1 MMKDEFEALA
11 GYRVSFEDYSKI
23 IEPMYMATEL
33 SKEEFVKVLDKKR
46 FALPT
51 TAQIKRSLR
60 KEMREIA
67 AHLYEICG
75 HDVDHEAE
83 RKLDKLGKEYAK
95 KIYGLDWTHDIEVYC
110 FFNREYEYP
119 TVQRGCT
126 YPTELVIGRGH
137 TDYERIPLV
146 G

>member
-1 MMKDEFEALA
+1 MMKQEFEALA
-11 GYRVSFEDYSKI
+11 GYQVSAEDYSKI

-33 SKEEFVKVLDKKR
+33 SKQEFVKVLDKKR

-60 KEMREIA
+60 KEMKEIA

-83 RKLDKLGKEYAK
+83 WKIESLAHEYAQK
-95 KIYGLDWTHDIEVYC
+95 VYGLDWTHDMEVYC
-110 FFNREYEYP
+110 FFNKEYEFP

-126 YPTELVIGRGH
+126 YPRELVIGKGNH
-137 TDYERIPLV
+137 EYERIALV
-146 G
+146 